1 MSNKILIIADG
12 KVSQSFIKRISLKGI
27 SELDYTV
34 ISQDKQIQSP
44 VIEYIDI
51 DPTSFFRLKQL
62 CIANKFLSV
71 FIIMKNPNEVR
82 VVYKNIRKIN
92 QKIRIV
98 LLDIDSDFSELD
110 DSYTHIVDAVHL
122 LSNRLYHSLPNV
134 PLTAQSIGLNEGEIM
149 EVMVPFASAFSYRHI
164 GAIKQDNWKISA
176 IYRNNELILPKRT
189 TMIRPRDKLIL
200 IGRPNVLMSVYRRIR
215 NKQGV
220 FPEPFGKNFYLYLDI
235 NEDEEKVIRYIIKAQ
250 YLLDKFDNKELII
263 RVVNPNSMKIVNKIK
278 EYESENIKIIF
289 SYSQEEEG
297 SISDDINKYDIGL
310 ILLST
315 ESLMNN
321 NFNKELYEY
330 KKLVYVFGNNKISNI
345 KEVVVTKSEDGE
357 IEEISSVAFYI
368 AEVLGVKLSLRDYSP
383 NGEFEDSKIVIEHFE
398 TLAQIHNVEVNII
411 QERKNPIK
419 AIRKSKNILLA
430 IPFKKEI
437 DFSFWSF
444 FKRDVNS
451 LLIRTNQHPKLLIP
465 IE

>member
-51 DPTSFFRLKQL
+51 DPTSFFRLKEQ

-71 FIIMKNPNEVR
+71 FIIMQNPNEVR

-263 RVVNPNSMKIVNKIK
+263 RVVNPNSMKIVDKIK
-278 EYESENIKIIF
+278 EFESEKIKIIF
-289 SYSQEEEG
+289 SYSQEEG

>member
-12 KVSQSFIKRISLKGI
+12 KVSQSFIERISLKGI

-34 ISQDKQIQSP
+34 ISQNKQIQSP

-51 DPTSFFRLKQL
+51 DPTSFFRLKEQ

-71 FIIMKNPNEVR
+71 FIIMQNPNEIR

-98 LLDIDSDFSELD
+98 LLDIDSDFSELN

-149 EVMVPFASAFSYRHI
+149 EVIVPFASAFSYRHI
-164 GAIKQDNWKISA
+164 GAIRQDNWKISA
-176 IYRNNELILPKRT
+176 IYRNNELILPKRS

-235 NEDEEKVIRYIIKAQ
+235 NQDEEKAIRYIIKAQ

-263 RVVNPNSMKIVNKIK
+263 RVVNPNSMKIVEKIK
-278 EYESENIKIIF
+278 EFESEKIKIIF
-289 SYSQEEEG
+289 SYSQEEKG

-330 KKLVYVFGNNKISNI
+330 KKLVYIFGNNKISNI
-345 KEVVVTKSEDGE
+345 KEVVVTKSEDSE

-368 AEVLGVKLSLRDYSP
+368 AEVLGVKLSLREYSP
-383 NGEFEDSKIVIEHFE
+383 NAEFEESKIVIEHFE
-398 TLAQIHNVEVNII
+398 TLSQIHNVEVDII

-430 IPFKKEI
+430 IPFRKEI

>member
-12 KVSQSFIKRISLKGI
+12 KVSQSFIERISLKGI
-27 SELDYTV
+27 SELNFTV
-34 ISQDKQIQSP
+34 ITQEQKVQSP
-44 VIEYIDI
+44 IIEYINI
-51 DPTSFFRLKQL
+51 DPTSYFRLKEI
-62 CIANKFLSV
+62 CIKNSFLSV
-71 FIIMKNPNEVR
+71 FIIMQNPKELR
-82 VVYKNIRKIN
+82 VVYKNIRNIN
-92 QKIRIV
+92 KKIRIV
-98 LLDIDSDFSELD
+98 LLDIDSDFSELN
-110 DSYTHIVDAVHL
+110 DSYTHIIDAVHL

-149 EVMVPFASAFSYRHI
+149 EVAIPFSSAFSFRHI
-164 GAIKQDNWKISA
+164 GSIKQENWRICA
-176 IYRNNELILPKRT
+176 IYRNNELILPKRS

-200 IGRPNVLMSVYRRIR
+200 IGRPKVLMGVYRRIR

-235 NEDEEKVIRYIIKAQ
+235 NKDEEKAIRYIIKAQ

-263 RVVNPNSMKIVNKIK
+263 RVINPNNTKIVNKIK
-278 EYESENIKIIF
+278 EYERENIKIYF
-289 SYSQEEEG
+289 SYTGEEKD
-297 SISDDINKYDIGL
+297 IIPNDINKYDIGL

-315 ESLMNN
+315 DSLMDN
-321 NFNKELYEY
+321 NFNKELYSF
-330 KKLVYVFGNNKISNI
+330 KKLVYVFGDNKISNI
-345 KEVVVTKSEDGE
+345 KEVVVTMSNENE

-383 NGEFEDSKIVIEHFE
+383 NGEFEDSKIIIEHFE
-398 TLAQIHNVEVNII
+398 TLAQIHNVEVNIV
-411 QERKNPIK
+411 QESKNPIK

-430 IPFKKEI
+430 IPFKKDM
-437 DFSFWSF
+437 DFGFWSF

-451 LLIRTNQHPKLLIP
+451 LLIRTNKHPKLLIP